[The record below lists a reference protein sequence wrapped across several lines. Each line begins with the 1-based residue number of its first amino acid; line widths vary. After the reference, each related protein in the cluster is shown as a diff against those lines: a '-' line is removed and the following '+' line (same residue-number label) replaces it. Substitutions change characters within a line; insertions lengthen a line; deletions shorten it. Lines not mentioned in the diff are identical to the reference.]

1 MFKKSVPIIFITL
14 VSIFI
19 ISICS
24 EKAVAAG
31 NTRCDR
37 ECLKGFVTSYLDALV
52 AQKPDL
58 LPLSPGVKFTED
70 CKEIKVGEGLW
81 QSKIKLTDYRRD
93 ILDVKQGVAVS
104 FLVIEEKEQPV
115 LFVFR
120 LKIDDQKVSE
130 IESTVVR
137 GKKEGMLFNPEN
149 LKTVSKG
156 MAYIPKKEQLVER
169 EKAIQMA
176 NTYPEGL
183 KVGSFVKVDSP
194 MADNA
199 YRYENGQLMEGPEC
213 TFFKGC
219 DNMKNQFIPTLAGI
233 KYRTIAVDEEMGV
246 VAMRMNFGPGSLF
259 EGDGELDVWHS
270 FKIYDGLIHVAE
282 AYCEIVPK
290 GTPFGW

>member
-1 MFKKSVPIIFITL
+1 MFKKSVLFLFTIIVTML
-14 VSIFI
+14 GLS
-19 ISICS
+19 SS
-24 EKAVAAG
+24 GAMAADNVA
-31 NTRCDR
+31 CDR
-37 ECLKGFVTSYLDALV
+37 ECLKGFVTAYIDALV
-52 AQKPDL
+52 AQKPDI
-58 LPLSPGVKFTED
+58 LPLSPKIKFTED

-81 QSKIKLTDYRRD
+81 KSKIKLTDYRRD
-93 ILDVKQGVAVS
+93 ILDVKEGVAVS
-104 FLVIEEKEQPV
+104 FNVIEEKELPV

-120 LKIDDQKVSE
+120 LKIEDQKITE

-137 GKKEGMLFNPEN
+137 GKEEGMLFNPQN

-156 MAYIPKKEQLVER
+156 MSYIPKKEQLVER
-169 EKAIQMA
+169 EKAIKIA
-176 NTYPEGL
+176 LTYPEGL

-199 YRYENGQLMEGPEC
+199 YRYENGQLMAGPEC

-219 DNMKNQFIPTLAGI
+219 DNMKKQFIPTLAGI
-233 KYRTIAVDEEMGV
+233 KYRTLAVDEEMGV
-246 VAMRMNFGPGSLF
+246 VAVRMNFGPGSLF
-259 EGDGELDVWHS
+259 QGDGELDVWHS